1 MRTILKWPM
10 VGRQW
15 VSRAAAPLIVVATMG
30 STLIA
35 CNASSNSDDGATLS
49 VLASFYPLAEAAS
62 RVGGDLVSVQ
72 NLTPPG
78 VEPHDLELAPD
89 DVEAIETADVVLYL
103 GSGFQPAVEDAIAQA
118 EDVFVVDALNAV
130 RTNAAAP
137 EEGEEGLTVDPHVW
151 LDPVRFGLIVDSV
164 ASSLGE
170 ADRANAS
177 TYEANAAT
185 YGAELADL
193 DREFR
198 TGLSNCER
206 STIVTSHEAFGYLAD
221 AYGLTQVAISGLS
234 PEAEPSANR
243 LAELRDLVQQQ
254 GVTTIFA
261 EELVSPEVAET
272 LADEAGV
279 SVEVLSPIESL
290 TREQAEAGEDYA
302 SLMRENL
309 DKLRRAL
316 GCS

>member
-1 MRTILKWPM
+1 MAAL
-10 VGRQW
+10 
-15 VSRAAAPLIVVATMG
+15 VSMLT
-30 STLIA
+30 A
-35 CNASSNSDDGATLS
+35 CNASSASDDATLS
-49 VLASFYPLAEAAS
+49 VVASFYPLAEAAS

-89 DVEAIETADVVLYL
+89 DVEAIETADVVVYL
-103 GSGFQPAVEDAIAQA
+103 GGGFQPAVEDAIAQA
-118 EDVFVVDALNAV
+118 DDVFSVDALNAV
-130 RTNAAAP
+130 RTNAPPP
-137 EEGEEGLTVDPHVW
+137 EEAEEGLAVDPHVW
-151 LDPVRFGLIVDSV
+151 LDPVRFEQIVDSI

-170 ADRANAS
+170 ADRPNTSTYQANA
-177 TYEANAAT
+177 EA
-185 YGAELADL
+185 YGAELDEL
-193 DREFR
+193 DQEFR
-198 TGLSNCER
+198 TGLSSCER

-221 AYGLTQVAISGLS
+221 AYGLTEVAISGLS
-234 PEAEPSANR
+234 PEAEPNANR
-243 LAELRDLVQQQ
+243 FAELRDLVEQQ

-290 TREQAEAGEDYA
+290 TPEQAKAGEDYA